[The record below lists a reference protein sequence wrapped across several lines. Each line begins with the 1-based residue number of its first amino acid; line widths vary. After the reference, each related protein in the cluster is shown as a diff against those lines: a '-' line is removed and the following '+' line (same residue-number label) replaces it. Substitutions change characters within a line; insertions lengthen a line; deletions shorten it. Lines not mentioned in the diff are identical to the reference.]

1 MMQLYYLPG
10 ACSLADHIVL
20 EWTGAP
26 YDAVAMTPRG
36 LRAPEFLAL
45 NPCATV
51 PLLRD
56 GDLLLTENV
65 AVLHYLAERF
75 PEAALLGAA
84 PRPRAETL
92 RWLAFMNSD
101 VHAAFKSVFALKAAQ
116 DGDAHAALR
125 ISPAQRQVRAY
136 LERLDRQ
143 LAGRGWLTGTRS
155 IADPYLFVMFRW
167 AVGADIGL
175 DGLRNLTAFAR
186 RMYLDAGVRAALR
199 VEEGLVL

>member
-1 MMQLYYLPG
+1 MQLYYLPG
-10 ACSLADHIVL
+10 ACSLADHIAL

-26 YDAVAMTPRG
+26 YAAVAMTPRA
-36 LRAPEFLAL
+36 LRAPEYLAL
-45 NPCATV
+45 NPGANV

-65 AVLHYLAERF
+65 AVLHYLAECF
-75 PEAALLGAA
+75 PEAGLLGDT
-84 PRPRAETL
+84 PRARAETM

-101 VHAAFKSVFALKAAQ
+101 VHGAFKSVFALKAL
-116 DGDAHAALR
+116 DEGDPHAALR
-125 ISPAQRQVRAY
+125 ISPAQRQVRAC

-143 LAGRGWLTGTRS
+143 LAGRDWLTGTRS

-167 AVGADIGL
+167 AVGADVGL

-186 RMYLDAGVRAALR
+186 RMYLDRGVRAALFT
-199 VEEGLVL
+199 EEGLAL

>member
-20 EWTGAP
+20 EWTGAD
-26 YDAVAMTPRG
+26 YDVTEVSPRI
-36 LRAPEFLAL
+36 LRSADFLAM
-45 NPCATV
+45 NPGANV

-75 PEAALLGAA
+75 PHAALMGDT
-84 PRPRAETL
+84 PRARAETM

-101 VHAAFKSVFALKAAQ
+101 VHSGFKVVFALRAGDDPDPQAAQ
-116 DGDAHAALR
+116 R
-125 ISPAQRQVRAY
+125 VRTAQRKVRAY

-143 LAGRGWLTGTRS
+143 LAGREWITGTRS
-155 IADPYLFVMFRW
+155 IADPYLLVMFRW
-167 AVGADIGL
+167 AVSADVDL

-186 RMYLDAGVRAALR
+186 RMYLDAGVKAALL
-199 VEEGLVL
+199 VEEGLAL